1 MIDRE
6 DVITRLSAII
16 NNTPD
21 EKELFFSKG
30 IYDGFK
36 ATITSK
42 RITNYN
48 PVSGKNSS
56 NTIYESKVV
65 YGDREMQYN
74 EFYVKEKILTQE
86 QFNSLN
92 EAVMNLGDVLDRF
105 RIDVRNGHYCVG
117 THNDAVKSIDKSVAL
132 CARNL
137 IAFLNNIGDPI
148 LDEIKDLEE
157 LYR

>member
-1 MIDRE
+1 MMDRE

-21 EKELFFSKG
+21 EKELFSFRG
-30 IYDGFK
+30 IYEGFK

-48 PVSGKNSS
+48 PVSRKNSS

-65 YGDREMQYN
+65 YGDREIQYN

-92 EAVMNLGDVLDRF
+92 EAVMNLADVLDRF
-105 RIDVRNGHYCVG
+105 RIDVRNGSHCIA
-117 THNDAVKSIDKSVAL
+117 TNNDAVKSIDKSVAQF
-132 CARNL
+132 ARNL
-137 IAFLNNIGDPI
+137 ISFLNNIDDPV

-157 LYR
+157 LY

>member
-1 MIDRE
+1 MVSRE

-21 EKELFFSKG
+21 EKELFSFRG
-30 IYDGFK
+30 IYEGFK

-86 QFNSLN
+86 QFNSLD

-105 RIDVRNGHYCVG
+105 RIDVRNGSYCIG
-117 THNDAVKSIDKSVAL
+117 TNNDAVKSIDKSVAQ

-137 IAFLNNIGDPI
+137 ISFLNNIGDPV

-157 LYR
+157 LYG